1 MITIYRAHDQNYQTY
16 RGYRN
21 VKTKKMEFRNA
32 LTRSMRVSLNMNIN
46 DLPIPPGSVSFFVDN
61 RRLPCHLR
69 WKNQGI
75 RRNRAPTVWPS
86 VACCQAQTASANAS
100 AEELAS
106 EASKVHRE
114 RRQWWEK
121 GQNRQDKED
130 IHPESRQQTNRRG
143 QFIESTLWIGV
154 GFELR
159 CQDLKKRSQRWRCE
173 QGFVVSRCMMNF
185 RIWKSLR
192 RIPNAGAV

>member
-1 MITIYRAHDQNYQTY
+1 MITIYRAHDQNYQAY
-16 RGYRN
+16 RGYTN

-46 DLPIPPGSVSFFVDN
+46 DLPIPPGN
-61 RRLPCHLR
+61 GR
-69 WKNQGI
+69 I
-75 RRNRAPTVWPS
+75 RESGDRAPTVWPS

-121 GQNRQDKED
+121 GQNHQDKED

-143 QFIESTLWIGV
+143 QFTESTLWIGV

-185 RIWKSLR
+185 WIWKSLQ